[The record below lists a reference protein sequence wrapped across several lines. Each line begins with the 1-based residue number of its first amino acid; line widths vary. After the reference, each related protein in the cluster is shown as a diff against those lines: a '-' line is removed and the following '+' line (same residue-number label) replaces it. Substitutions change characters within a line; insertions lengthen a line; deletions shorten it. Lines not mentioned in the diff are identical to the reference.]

1 MFGWR
6 TTDAAESSSS
16 GGDGNVNF
24 NLNAAAAA
32 AAEEFDDPSSSARAS
47 EEVEAPPTSSTTT
60 GRITRGLFGFVRNIV
75 FRTTTSESPAAARA
89 MMNGESS
96 SSDSGGDNQNAHVNT
111 AGSSSDDT
119 ASSFASMSLRSMI
132 SITSIAAPHV
142 AKKRVQFSGQV
153 LIRLIPNLDDI
164 GQSKNNCWW
173 QRNDYDTF
181 EHNNTKIEEMMKRN
195 YYGTISLTAGQR
207 SRRSRSRQ
215 RRTMLQQQ
223 PRRSNSADSQDSND
237 SSVGDNIDG
246 AGGDDNENDYEDRF
260 EYCTRG
266 LECRTIV
273 SERQRSKSRDDARR
287 ALFGGP
293 FGSGAMFDNHDIVAD
308 NYSRA
313 CFANVQGAYMRGLYD
328 EEVMKEILQNDTE
341 FLIYYH
347 NVMTPPGDTA
357 SPRPLLS
364 TTIVIP
370 PPPPPASTTPN
381 SSAVSPAQL
390 QVYRKEREQYMKS
403 RSKRRY
409 RTTSGNTAAAAS
421 ASSASAKSAER
432 APSTD

>member
-1 MFGWR
+1 MFGR
-6 TTDAAESSSS
+6 KTTAGDSS
-16 GGDGNVNF
+16 GDDANF
-24 NLNAAAAA
+24 NLNAAASA
-32 AAEEFDDPSSSARAS
+32 AAEFDPSSAPVLAVPA
-47 EEVEAPPTSSTTT
+47 VEAAPAAASTTT

-75 FRTTTSESPAAARA
+75 FRTTASESPAAARA

-96 SSDSGGDNQNAHVNT
+96 SSDSGGGDNNHVNA

-119 ASSFASMSLRSMI
+119 ASSFASMSLRSI
-132 SITSIAAPHV
+132 VSITSIV
-142 AKKRVQFSGQV
+142 AGGGGDTTKKRVSFSGQV
-153 LIRLIPNLDDI
+153 LIRVIPNLDDI
-164 GQSKNNCWW
+164 GTAACANCWW

-181 EHNNTKIEEMMKRN
+181 EHNNTRIEEMMKRN

-215 RRTMLQQQ
+215 RQRMLQ

-237 SSVGDNIDG
+237 SSVGDID
-246 AGGDDNENDYEDRF
+246 AGDNDNEEYEDRF

-273 SERQRSKSRDDARR
+273 AERQRSKSRDDARR

-293 FGSGAMFDNHDIVAD
+293 FGSGAMFDNHDVIAD
-308 NYSRA
+308 NYARA
-313 CFANVQGAYMRGLYD
+313 CYANVQGAYMRGLYD
-328 EEVMKEILQNDTE
+328 EEVMKELLHNDAE
-341 FLIYYH
+341 FLVYYH
-347 NVMTPPGDTA
+347 NVMTTSPDNDEIN
-357 SPRPLLS
+357 PRPVLS
-364 TTIVIP
+364 TTIVVP
-370 PPPPPASTTPN
+370 PPPPPPSSTTPN

-409 RTTSGNTAAAAS
+409 RTTTAASNATTEAT
-421 ASSASAKSAER
+421 AKSAER